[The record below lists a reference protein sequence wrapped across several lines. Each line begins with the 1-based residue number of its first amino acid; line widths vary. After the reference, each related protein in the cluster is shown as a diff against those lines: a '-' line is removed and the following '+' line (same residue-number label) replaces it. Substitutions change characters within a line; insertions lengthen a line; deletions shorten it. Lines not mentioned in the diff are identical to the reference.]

1 MLGNLPTAATRV
13 ALPFL
18 LLALGGCN
26 HLELMN
32 PKGSI
37 GAQEKDLILIALGLA
52 ARRHSRDGADGRL
65 RLTKSPME

>member
-1 MLGNLPTAATRV
+1 MLGKLPTAATRV

-32 PKGSI
+32 RKGSI
-37 GAQEKDLILIALGLA
+37 GAQEKDLIGLGLM
-52 ARRHSRDGADGRL
+52 L
-65 RLTKSPME
+65 LVVIPVMVLTVVFA

>member
-37 GAQEKDLILIALGLA
+37 GAQEKDLILIALGLM
-52 ARRHSRDGADGRL
+52 L
-65 RLTKSPME
+65 LVVIPVMVLTVVFA